1 MSVGRPWVPLGRSSL
16 AWLEP
21 ETHEEKWELRVA
33 GEARLSGGGWG
44 PAWRGGSQ
52 AAPSMPLL
60 SQRGVQPPSG
70 HHLPREGEWGVWQ
83 RTLRGGMRTG
93 RHELSG
99 FRLCQQDAPE

>member
-21 ETHEEKWELRVA
+21 EAHEEKWELRVA
-33 GEARLSGGGWG
+33 GEARLLGGGWG

-52 AAPSMPLL
+52 AAPCL
-60 SQRGVQPPSG
+60 SYPSGESSPRVG
-70 HHLPREGEWGVWQ
+70 HHLPRDGELGVWQ
-83 RTLRGGMRTG
+83 RTLRGGVRTG

>member
-1 MSVGRPWVPLGRSSL
+1 MSVRRPWVPLGRLSL

-21 ETHEEKWELRVA
+21 EAREEKWELRVA

-60 SQRGVQPPSG
+60 SQRGVQSLSRASFAPGRGVGSLAPGSESG
-70 HHLPREGEWGVWQ
+70 DADRE
-83 RTLRGGMRTG
+83 
-93 RHELSG
+93 
-99 FRLCQQDAPE
+99 A